1 MNGSVVHAYSLA
13 KDGNKNLT
21 TNFKVREFAC
31 KDGSD
36 PVFVSAGLVSVLQ
49 QIRSFFRK
57 PVTITSGYRTPA
69 HNAKEGGSAQS
80 QHLYGMAADI
90 VVEGVAPLVVAEY
103 ADSLLPGTG
112 GIIVYPKR
120 GFVHIDVRKQ
130 KYRATE

>member
-13 KDGNKNLT
+13 KDGNVQLT
-21 TNFKVREFAC
+21 ANFKVREFAC

-36 PVFVSAGLVSVLQ
+36 PIFISSGLASVLQ
-49 QIRSFFRK
+49 QIRSFFKK
-57 PVTITSGYRTPA
+57 PVTITSAYRTA
-69 HNAKEGGSAQS
+69 SHNKREGGSAQS
-80 QHLYGMAADI
+80 RHLYGMAADI
-90 VVEGVAPLVVAEY
+90 VVQGVAPLVVAEY